1 MVFTKNVKDFF
12 SLGSSNLISAV
23 VYGIFWLFLAS
34 FLEKIE
40 FGELA
45 FLVGIA
51 NVGFIIS
58 ILGLSNTIMVYEPKK
73 ENIFPSSFFVVL
85 ISAIITS
92 FVVYLITQNFI
103 ISILVMG
110 LAIFEIILAGLISK
124 QRYKHYSI
132 HMILRSV
139 LTVFLAL
146 VFYNFFGISGILLAY
161 FLTTLVVLKE
171 LPSLIK
177 NKKIEFS
184 ILKSK
189 IKFTLFAN
197 ASRLSLAFFNW
208 GDKLIIGAIFGF
220 TFLAS
225 YYFAAQYLLLL
236 QNIPRSVQQYLLPQE
251 AAGQKN
257 KKLKIFS
264 VIIAC
269 FITIISIVL
278 IPVGVENFLP
288 QYTDSI
294 LPVQIMSVGL
304 IPLTISSIQQTK
316 FLGHENSQLVL
327 IGSILESSLY
337 LILII
342 VLGHI
347 YGLVGIAYSFLAAVI
362 IRTVFNKFAEK
373 YFQNEA
379 S

>member
-12 SLGSSNLISAV
+12 SLGLSNLISAI

-51 NVGFIIS
+51 NIGYVIS
-58 ILGLSNTIMVYEPKK
+58 ILGLSHTIMVYEPKK

-103 ISILVMG
+103 ISILVTG

-124 QRYKHYSI
+124 RRYKHYSI
-132 HMILRSV
+132 HMILRSI

-161 FLTTLVVLKE
+161 FLTTLVVLTE

-184 ILKSK
+184 LLKSK
-189 IKFTLFAN
+189 IRFTLFAN
-197 ASRLSLAFFNW
+197 ANRLSLAFFQW

-269 FITIISIVL
+269 FITIISIIL
-278 IPVGVENFLP
+278 IPIGVENFLP

-294 LPVQIMSVGL
+294 LPIQIMSVGL

-316 FLGHENSQLVL
+316 FFGHENSQLVL
-327 IGSILESSLY
+327 FGSILESSLY
-337 LILII
+337 LTLII
-342 VLGHI
+342 VLGQI

-362 IRTVFNKFAEK
+362 LRTVFNQFIEK
-373 YFQNEA
+373 HFQNE
-379 S
+379 SS

>member
-12 SLGSSNLISAV
+12 SLGLSNLISAI

-51 NVGFIIS
+51 NIGYVIS
-58 ILGLSNTIMVYEPKK
+58 ILGLSHTIMVYEPKK

-103 ISILVMG
+103 ISIIITG

-124 QRYKHYSI
+124 RRYKHYSI

-184 ILKSK
+184 LLKSK
-189 IKFTLFAN
+189 IRFTLFAN
-197 ASRLSLAFFNW
+197 ANRLSLAFFQW

-269 FITIISIVL
+269 FITIISIIL
-278 IPVGVENFLP
+278 IPIGVENFLP

-294 LPVQIMSVGL
+294 LPIQIMSVGL

-316 FLGHENSQLVL
+316 FLGRENSQLVL
-327 IGSILESSLY
+327 FGSILESSLY

-342 VLGHI
+342 VLGQI

-362 IRTVFNKFAEK
+362 IRTVFNQFVEK
-373 YFQNEA
+373 HFQNE
-379 S
+379 SS

>member
-12 SLGSSNLISAV
+12 SLGLSNLISAIV
-23 VYGIFWLFLAS
+23 FGIFWLFLAS

-51 NVGFIIS
+51 NIGYVIS
-58 ILGLSNTIMVYEPKK
+58 ILGLSHTIMVYEPKK

-103 ISILVMG
+103 ISIMVTG

-124 QRYKHYSI
+124 RRYKHYSI
-132 HMILRSV
+132 HMILRSI

-184 ILKSK
+184 LLKSK

-197 ASRLSLAFFNW
+197 ANRLSLAFFQW

-269 FITIISIVL
+269 FITIISIIL
-278 IPVGVENFLP
+278 IPIGVENFLP

-294 LPVQIMSVGL
+294 LPIQIMSVGL

-316 FLGHENSQLVL
+316 FFAHENSRLVL
-327 IGSILESSLY
+327 FGSILESSLY
-337 LILII
+337 LTLII
-342 VLGHI
+342 VLGQI

-362 IRTVFNKFAEK
+362 IRTVFNQFVEK
-373 YFQNEA
+373 HFQNE
-379 S
+379 SS

>member
-12 SLGSSNLISAV
+12 SLGLSNLISAI

-51 NVGFIIS
+51 NIGYVIS
-58 ILGLSNTIMVYEPKK
+58 ILGLSHTIMVYEPKK

-103 ISILVMG
+103 ISILVTG
-110 LAIFEIILAGLISK
+110 LAIFEIILAGLVSK
-124 QRYKHYSI
+124 RRYKHYSI
-132 HMILRSV
+132 HMILRSI

-184 ILKSK
+184 LLKSK
-189 IKFTLFAN
+189 IRFTLFAN
-197 ASRLSLAFFNW
+197 ANRLSLAFFQW

-269 FITIISIVL
+269 FITIISIIL
-278 IPVGVENFLP
+278 IPIGVENFLP

-294 LPVQIMSVGL
+294 LPIQIMSVG
-304 IPLTISSIQQTK
+304 
-316 FLGHENSQLVL
+316 
-327 IGSILESSLY
+327 
-337 LILII
+337 
-342 VLGHI
+342 
-347 YGLVGIAYSFLAAVI
+347 
-362 IRTVFNKFAEK
+362 
-373 YFQNEA
+373 
-379 S
+379 

>member
-236 QNIPRSVQQYLLPQE
+236 QNIPKSVQQYLLPQE